1 MQVQRNA
8 QELLRFRNKACII
21 NKKYCLLDTDF
32 PKCVRDRDAEWF
44 SLIHCLS
51 TLISLVSCVVI
62 DRSLYIKT
70 K

>member
-44 SLIHCLS
+44 SLIH
-51 TLISLVSCVVI
+51 
-62 DRSLYIKT
+62 
-70 K
+70 